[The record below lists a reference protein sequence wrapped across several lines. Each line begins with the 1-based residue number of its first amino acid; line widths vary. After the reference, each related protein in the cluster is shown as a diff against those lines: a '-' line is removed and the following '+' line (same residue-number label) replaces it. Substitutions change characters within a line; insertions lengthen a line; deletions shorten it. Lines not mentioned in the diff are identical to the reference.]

1 MMKQIVTPMPK
12 GIIALYLV
20 QALTTFSYATLYSSL
35 ALFLTKQLQVEHRLS
50 NSIVGLFL
58 ALNYVL
64 QLIGGLLG
72 GRFLSN
78 RALLL
83 LASVIEIF
91 GLFALATRSM
101 SLLFASLSMF
111 LVGCG
116 ISFTCYNNMLTQRF
130 SSEDERRETAFILS
144 YAMMSI
150 GFCAGYTLSGFFD
163 YTNQYQGLFYIAILM
178 DIVTIFFILRNWPI
192 LVDINTPLTQVNSS
206 QRLRINCIG
215 TLITLGCIP
224 FLMLCFK
231 ATQISNGLVVSLS
244 SLMFLIILYLG
255 YHQKSP
261 KDKERIMAY
270 LLLAIISVLFWM
282 IYFTGPMGVILF
294 IKNNTDRHLFGYEIA
309 TQWLL
314 NINPL
319 VIIACAPI
327 LFLRISSLQTKFNF
341 SVSRQFACGF
351 ILLAL
356 SFFSLACGINF
367 AGAEGFV
374 CLSWIIAYFIFQGL
388 AELLIAPVG
397 YAMIGRIAPTH
408 LQGLMMGSWMM
419 IAGAAAS
426 LSHYFANEMV
436 KNEAL
441 APTLTNE
448 RYLSIFEQLGMWAVA
463 GAVFLFLVS
472 RKIKTFIN
480 PTVVEGI

>member
-1 MMKQIVTPMPK
+1 MMKKIVTNMPQ
-12 GIIALYLV
+12 GIIALYFV
-20 QALTTFSYATLYSSL
+20 QAFTTFSYATLYSSL
-35 ALFLTKQLQVEHRLS
+35 ALFLTKQLQLEHRLS

-72 GRFLSN
+72 GRLLSN
-78 RALLL
+78 RALFL
-83 LASVIEIF
+83 LASLIEIL
-91 GLFALATRSM
+91 GLFALATCST
-101 SLLFASLSMF
+101 SLLFLSLSMF

-178 DIVTIFFILRNWPI
+178 DALTIFFILRYWSV
-192 LVDINTPLTQVNSS
+192 LADITTPLAQVNASR
-206 QRLRINCIG
+206 RLRNNLIG
-215 TLITLGCIP
+215 AVLTLCCIP
-224 FLMLCFK
+224 LLMLFFK
-231 ATQISNGLVVSLS
+231 ATELSNNLVITIS
-244 SLMFLIILYLG
+244 SLMFLAILYLG
-255 YHQKSP
+255 VRQKYP

-270 LLLAIISVLFWM
+270 LLLALVSVLFWM

-294 IKNNTDRHLFGYEIA
+294 IKNNTDRHLLGYEVA

-319 VIIACAPI
+319 VIIICAPI
-327 LFLRISSLQTKFNF
+327 LSLTISSLQTRFNF
-341 SVSRQFACGF
+341 SVSVQFACGF
-351 ILLAL
+351 ILLGL
-356 SFFSLACGINF
+356 SFFALACGIYF
-367 AGAEGFV
+367 SRPDGLIS
-374 CLSWIIAYFIFQGL
+374 LSWVIFYFIFQGIS
-388 AELLIAPVG
+388 ELLIAPVG
-397 YAMIGRIAPTH
+397 YAMIGRIAPLH
-408 LQGLMMGSWMM
+408 LQGLMMGSWMLV
-419 IAGAAAS
+419 AGAAAS

-436 KNEAL
+436 KNQAHTPNL
-441 APTLTNE
+441 ANE
-448 RYLSIFEQLGMWAVA
+448 SYLPIFEQLGIWALA
-463 GAVFLFLVS
+463 GAVFLFLIS

-480 PTVVEGI
+480 QAVVEA

>member
-1 MMKQIVTPMPK
+1 MMKKIVSNMPK
-12 GIIALYLV
+12 GIVALYLV

-35 ALFLTKQLQVEHRLS
+35 ALFLTKQLRVEHQLS
-50 NSIVGLFL
+50 NSIVALFL

-64 QLIGGLLG
+64 QLAGGLLG
-72 GRFLSN
+72 GRLLSN
-78 RALLL
+78 RALFL
-83 LASVIEIF
+83 LASLIEIL
-91 GLFALATRSM
+91 GLFTLATRST

-130 SSEDERRETAFILS
+130 NADDERRETAFILS

-163 YTNQYQGLFYIAILM
+163 YTNQYQGLFYSAILM
-178 DIVTIFFILRNWPI
+178 DALTIFFIARYWPV
-192 LVDINTPLTQVNSS
+192 LADINTPLTQANGS
-206 QRLRINCIG
+206 QRLRNNLIG
-215 TLITLGCIP
+215 TVIILGCIP
-224 FLMLCFK
+224 LLMLCFK
-231 ATQISNGLVVSLS
+231 TTALSNVLVITIS
-244 SLMFLIILYLG
+244 SLMFLTLFYLG
-255 YHQKSP
+255 FRQKNP

-270 LLLAIISVLFWM
+270 LLLALISVLFWM

-319 VIIACAPI
+319 IIVICAPI
-327 LFLRISSLQTKFNF
+327 LSMLIRSLQTKFNF
-341 SVSRQFACGF
+341 SVSVQFACGF
-351 ILLAL
+351 ILLGFSFLAL
-356 SFFSLACGINF
+356 AFGINF
-367 AGAEGFV
+367 SEADGFV
-374 CLSWIIAYFIFQGL
+374 SLSWVIFYFIFQGI

-397 YAMIGRIAPTH
+397 YAMIGRIAPSH
-408 LQGLMMGSWMM
+408 LQGLMMGSWMLV
-419 IAGAAAS
+419 AGAAAS

-436 KNEAL
+436 KNQTL
-441 APTLTNE
+441 APALTNE
-448 RYLSIFEQLGMWAVA
+448 RYLSIFEQLGMWAFA
-463 GAVFLFLVS
+463 GAVFLFIVS

-480 PTVVEGI
+480 QTVVVE

>member
-1 MMKQIVTPMPK
+1 MMKKIVTTMPK
-12 GIIALYLV
+12 GIIALYFV

-78 RALLL
+78 RALFL
-83 LASVIEIF
+83 LASVIEIL
-91 GLFALATRSM
+91 GLFALATRST
-101 SLLFASLSMF
+101 SLLFFSLSMF

-144 YAMMSI
+144 YAMMGI

-163 YTNQYQGLFYIAILM
+163 YINQYQGLFYTAILM
-178 DIVTIFFILRNWPI
+178 DALTIFFILRNW
-192 LVDINTPLTQVNSS
+192 LVLADITTPLAQVNSS
-206 QRLRINCIG
+206 QRLRSNLIG
-215 TLITLGCIP
+215 TLLTLCCIP
-224 FLMLCFK
+224 LLMLCFK
-231 ATQISNGLVVSLS
+231 ATELSNNLVVTLS
-244 SLMFLIILYLG
+244 SLMFLTILYLG
-255 YHQKSP
+255 VRQKSQ

-270 LLLAIISVLFWM
+270 LLLASVSLLFWM

-319 VIIACAPI
+319 VIIVCAPV
-327 LFLRISSLQTKFNF
+327 LSLVINSFQTKFNF
-341 SVSRQFACGF
+341 SVSVQFACGF
-351 ILLAL
+351 ILLGL
-356 SFFSLACGINF
+356 SFFALACGINF
-367 AGAEGFV
+367 SGPDGFV
-374 CLSWIIAYFIFQGL
+374 SLSWVIFYFIFQGFS
-388 AELLIAPVG
+388 ELLIAPVG
-397 YAMIGRIAPTH
+397 YAMIGRLAPLH
-408 LQGLMMGSWMM
+408 LQGLMMGSWMLV
-419 IAGAAAS
+419 AGAAAS

-436 KNEAL
+436 KTQAL
-441 APTLTNE
+441 APVLTNQN
-448 RYLSIFEQLGMWAVA
+448 YLSIFEQLGIWALA
-463 GAVFLFLVS
+463 GAAFLFLAS

-480 PTVVEGI
+480 QEVVEG

>member
-1 MMKQIVTPMPK
+1 MPK
-12 GIIALYLV
+12 GIIALYFV

-78 RALLL
+78 RSLFVF
-83 LASVIEIF
+83 ASLIEIL
-91 GLFALATRSM
+91 GLFALATCST
-101 SLLFASLSMF
+101 SLLFVSLSMF

-150 GFCAGYTLSGFFD
+150 GFFAGYTLSGFFD
-163 YTNQYQGLFYIAILM
+163 YTNEYQGLFYTAILM
-178 DIVTIFFILRNWPI
+178 DAVTVFFILCNWSA
-192 LVDINTPLTQVNSS
+192 LADLTTPLAPVNSL
-206 QRLRINCIG
+206 QRLKNNLIG
-215 TLITLGCIP
+215 TLLMFCCIP
-224 FLMLCFK
+224 LLMLSFK
-231 ATQISNGLVVSLS
+231 ATELSNKLVVTISM
-244 SLMFLIILYLG
+244 LMFLTILYLG
-255 YHQKSP
+255 LRQKS
-261 KDKERIMAY
+261 KIDKERIMAY

-319 VIIACAPI
+319 VIIVCAPI
-327 LFLRISSLQTKFNF
+327 LSLVINSLQAKFNF
-341 SVSRQFACGF
+341 SISIQFACGF
-351 ILLAL
+351 ILLGL
-356 SFFSLACGINF
+356 SFCALACGINF
-367 AGAEGFV
+367 SGPDGLV
-374 CLSWIIAYFIFQGL
+374 SLSWVVFYFIFQGVS
-388 AELLIAPVG
+388 ELLIAPVG
-397 YAMIGRIAPTH
+397 YAMIGRIAPLH
-408 LQGLMMGSWMM
+408 LQGLMMGSWMLVT
-419 IAGAAAS
+419 GAAAS
-426 LSHYFANEMV
+426 LSHYFANDMV
-436 KNEAL
+436 TNQAL
-441 APTLTNE
+441 AAELTNE
-448 RYLSIFEQLGMWAVA
+448 NYLSIFEQLGIWALA

-480 PTVVEGI
+480 QAVIEG